1 MTMAKK
7 LITLFAL
14 FAACSL
20 KSAERITKMCESA
33 SKEECEVL
41 CAKLGG

>member
-1 MTMAKK
+1 MAKK

-14 FAACSL
+14 FAACTLS
-20 KSAERITKMCESA
+20 SAERITKMCESS

-41 CAKLGG
+41 CAKMGG